1 MAERTIHDFSAS
13 SNTHDPTRPNMTVG
27 DENFELKPESTNMVQ
42 ASLFSGKPNEDAN
55 AHL

>member
-27 DENFELKPESTNMVQ
+27 DGNFELKPESTNMVQ